1 MAEKIQS
8 RIQEEI
14 LEIFRSERRR
24 GRLPFK
30 IVHEK
35 TAVELVKEGRGE

>member
-1 MAEKIQS
+1 MAEKFQS

-35 TAVELVKEGRGE
+35 TAVKLVKEGRGK